1 MEANLKG
8 GVVSK
13 VYQGLKE
20 PKPPRGWLGLEDHI
34 RMICIRDQLF
44 NNEFRKFQRLWV
56 SGVIR
61 NKANGIVHIPQESE
75 KLSTVWD
82 VMEPT
87 VVIY

>member
-1 MEANLKG
+1 MEANLEG

-13 VYQGLKE
+13 VDQGLKE
-20 PKPPRGWLGLEDHI
+20 PKPPRGWFSLEDHI
-34 RMICIRDQLF
+34 RMICIRYQLF

-56 SGVIR
+56 SGVIC
-61 NKANGIVHIPQESE
+61 NKANDIVHILQESE

-87 VVIY
+87 VIIY